1 MPPLKLDNKKNVRK
15 KVTLSRSLTEKG
27 KTGNGRKEERNG
39 KEQERKEGN
48 RRKRMLRLIYNI
60 VINI

>member
-1 MPPLKLDNKKNVRK
+1 MRK